1 MVIQVKTCHTAAVG
15 QARKISIYPDENLE
29 GSTEYWFGIIGE
41 SIAFVGESTLI
52 PEGMV
57 VSSFTTKAV
66 SSGPINEVLLDFE
79 DGGPAFSQWDGPTM
93 AVVENPGLND
103 PDGLN
108 SSDYVAEYSHHT
120 THGVIFTDPNM
131 EKNIRFSR
139 N

>member
-1 MVIQVKTCHTAAVG
+1 M
-15 QARKISIYPDENLE
+15 RDKISIYPDENLE

-108 SSDYVAEYSHHT
+108 KLRLCCGVFSPWHYSRRRS
-120 THGVIFTDPNM
+120 IYRP
-131 EKNIRFSR
+131 
-139 N
+139 